1 VPANPSLATDET
13 TAPEPFARHRGR
25 EWETRAE
32 LSASRARVVAAADE
46 ARRRLRR
53 ELREGAQQG
62 LVSAVLALKMAR
74 QELSADGIS
83 PATELLDEAL
93 AHATEAVEALRELA
107 HGILPGALARDGLRG
122 GIGALVSRVRLPITV
137 EVTAERLPGPLE
149 ATAYFIV
156 AEAVTNTVKHA
167 RARSA
172 HIAAVV
178 DGGLLRLVVR
188 DDGVGG
194 ARYDGSPGLLGLRDR
209 AAAVNGRLHIVSP
222 AGGGTVVT
230 AALPIPPA
238 AAEGR

>member
-1 VPANPSLATDET
+1 VPDNPSLATDGT
-13 TAPEPFARHRGR
+13 TAPEPLARHRRR
-25 EWETRAE
+25 EWETWAE

-46 ARRRLRR
+46 TRRRLRR
-53 ELREGAQQG
+53 ELRDGAQQG
-62 LVSAVLALKMAR
+62 LVSAVLALKLAR
-74 QELSADGIS
+74 RELGADEIS

-93 AHATEAVEALRELA
+93 AHATDAAEALRGLA

-122 GIGALVSRVRLPITV
+122 GIGALVSRVRLPVTV

-156 AEAVTNTVKHA
+156 AEAVTNTVKHS

-194 ARYDGSPGLLGLRDR
+194 ARYERGSGLLGLRDR
-209 AAAVNGRLHIVSP
+209 AAAVDGSLHIVSP
-222 AGGGTVVT
+222 AGGGTLVT
-230 AALPIPPA
+230 AALPIPA
-238 AAEGR
+238 AGVESR